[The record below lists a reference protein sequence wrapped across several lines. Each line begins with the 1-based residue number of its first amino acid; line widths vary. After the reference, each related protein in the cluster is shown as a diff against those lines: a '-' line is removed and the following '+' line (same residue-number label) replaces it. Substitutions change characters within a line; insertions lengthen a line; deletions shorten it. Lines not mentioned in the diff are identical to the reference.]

1 MRPLNLQ
8 EAAQF
13 LRMSRSSLYQRK
25 DIPRYRRPGSR
36 VMLFD
41 QDELEAWLKQG
52 RIEETNVPIPMAQEC
67 QAPPVSVDAPVGVV
81 DIHGARVYHRL
92 ARYR

>member
-1 MRPLNLQ
+1 MKPLTLV

-41 QDELEAWLKQG
+41 QDELEVWLKRG
-52 RIEETNVPIPMAQEC
+52 RIGGFGEPALEIPATSELHQVPEVA
-67 QAPPVSVDAPVGVV
+67 AGVV
-81 DIHGARVYHRL
+81 DISQSRVYHRH

>member
-1 MRPLNLQ
+1 MKPLTLT

-13 LRMSRSSLYQRK
+13 LRMSRSCLYQRK

-52 RIEETNVPIPMAQEC
+52 RVAFEADPAPQM
-67 QAPPVSVDAPVGVV
+67 QATGELLESGMGIV
-81 DIHGARVYHRL
+81 DISTQRVYHRST
-92 ARYR
+92 RYR